1 MELVAIVGAVLL
13 LDLAALRWGRDS
25 RNPAR
30 DIAGTGGLLA
40 QPIER
45 R

>member
-1 MELVAIVGAVLL
+1 VELIAIVGAVLL
-13 LDLAALRWGRDS
+13 LDLAALWWGRDS
-25 RNPAR
+25 RDPAR
-30 DIAGTGGLLA
+30 GIAGAGGLLA